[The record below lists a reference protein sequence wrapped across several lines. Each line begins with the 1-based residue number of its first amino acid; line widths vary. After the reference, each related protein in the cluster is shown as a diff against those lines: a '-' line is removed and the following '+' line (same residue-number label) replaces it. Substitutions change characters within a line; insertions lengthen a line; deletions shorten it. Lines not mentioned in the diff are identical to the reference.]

1 VSAVVFST
9 WQNEFVDNRLK
20 SLDQAKESE
29 KLEVDIRKHN
39 NQEVNFGLTGEEAAA
54 EADRCMRCYYVSMV
68 AV

>member
-1 VSAVVFST
+1 MSAVVFST

-29 KLEVDIRKHN
+29 KLEVDTRKYN
-39 NQEVNFGLTGEEAAA
+39 NQEVNFGLTGEEAATGV
-54 EADRCMRCYYVSMV
+54 DRCTRCYYVSMV